1 MRHISFEIL
10 LIFVISTAILL
21 FIALCSDLMFESNVL
36 YYGKWMHFDY
46 IKTVENFSNIN
57 LTAPYCWRLL
67 VPFLVYMLPFSI
79 EIGYFVITYFC
90 IIVSSVLIYFIV
102 KHLFVG
108 LYYPW
113 IGVLTYFSLIYV
125 VRINAIEFI
134 SVDALAF
141 TFILLSIFS
150 IYKKKN
156 LLFIVSTALG
166 ILTKETLFVVFPLY
180 FTINYMPNQNR
191 KFYNHLIY
199 NTFILLSPAIIIY
212 ILLIVIIVPNSNYNY
227 LNILIKTTQ
236 YRFDSFLG
244 MFSTLNKD
252 LFANQN
258 NYENSLIN
266 LYRISLGAIGPILY
280 FIILKAYK
288 IRNYIIRLS
297 PLLVLSFLQI
307 FIAEDN
313 ERLVAVGF
321 PAYILLYLFAIQSFV
336 IENKI
341 NIKYFLIY
349 SLANV
354 VLQFFL
360 TNDHYWQ
367 TYYSVVFQLILGLM
381 MLAIIYSIRYVLLK
395 KQINSSSQIL

>member
-1 MRHISFEIL
+1 
-10 LIFVISTAILL
+10 
-21 FIALCSDLMFESNVL
+21 
-36 YYGKWMHFDY
+36 
-46 IKTVENFSNIN
+46 
-57 LTAPYCWRLL
+57 
-67 VPFLVYMLPFSI
+67 
-79 EIGYFVITYFC
+79 
-90 IIVSSVLIYFIV
+90 
-102 KHLFVG
+102 
-108 LYYPW
+108 
-113 IGVLTYFSLIYV
+113 
-125 VRINAIEFI
+125 
-134 SVDALAF
+134 
-141 TFILLSIFS
+141 
-150 IYKKKN
+150 
-156 LLFIVSTALG
+156 
-166 ILTKETLFVVFPLY
+166 
-180 FTINYMPNQNR
+180 
-191 KFYNHLIY
+191 
-199 NTFILLSPAIIIY
+199 
-212 ILLIVIIVPNSNYNY
+212 
-227 LNILIKTTQ
+227 
-236 YRFDSFLG
+236 

-395 KQINSSSQIL
+395 KQINSSIQIL